1 MFYNLCYNQN
11 VPGDGRQECSG
22 SVPGCVGILVLTDKL
37 LEIFEELFFWCVI
50 LNERDDHFDDAYEL
64 IVGHSI
70 LHVINSFPA
79 IP

>member
-1 MFYNLCYNQN
+1 MFRIRPGVPAYNSLTNQ
-11 VPGDGRQECSG
+11 
-22 SVPGCVGILVLTDKL
+22 L
-37 LEIFEELFFWCVI
+37 LKVFKELFFWCVI